1 MEHIAFIYTHHNTT
15 VKFVQSDQGG
25 EYLPTEAQNYF
36 AKHGIKHKHTIHDSP
51 L

>member
-1 MEHIAFIYTHHNTT
+1 MEHIAFICTHHNTI

-36 AKHGIKHKHTIHDSP
+36 AKHGIKHKLTIHDSP